1 MVKQKYTGITKRF
14 GSRYGV
20 TVRKRLENVEKMYKG
35 THKCPY
41 CRYLTVKRLAS
52 GIWYCRKCDKKLTGR
67 AYELSNVKKVHEK
80 LEEFEQDFV
89 NPHKR
94 EYVWYSKDGTRR
106 IEKPEVIIPDWS
118 LEKISFLTHVIA
130 R

>member
-1 MVKQKYTGITKRF
+1 MNMVKQKYTGITKRF

-80 LEEFEQDFV
+80 LEEFEQYAKEIERKKKEAEENKEETSSLKTV
-89 NPHKR
+89 N
-94 EYVWYSKDGTRR
+94 SFD
-106 IEKPEVIIPDWS
+106 PE
-118 LEKISFLTHVIA
+118 EETFEEETA
-130 R
+130 